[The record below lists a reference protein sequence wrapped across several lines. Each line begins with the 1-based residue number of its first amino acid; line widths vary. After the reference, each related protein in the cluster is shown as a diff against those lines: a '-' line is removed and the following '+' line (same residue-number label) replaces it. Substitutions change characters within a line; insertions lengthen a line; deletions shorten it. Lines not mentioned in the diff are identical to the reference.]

1 MAESEVESL
10 TELFRCFICMQP
22 LQSARLCPHCSKLC
36 CAPCVERWLIEQRQE
51 CPHCREPLQRGE
63 LVKCRWAEEVTQQL
77 ESMRSLNHES
87 KVMERQLER
96 DKCVH
101 HEGEKLSVFCIS
113 CQMCICHLCALFV
126 GQHSGHSFK
135 PLDEEYEVHKKKITD
150 EINALRKRLLELDG
164 IKRDI
169 EKNVETVKFA
179 KEDRELE
186 MRTVYDGMIKK
197 LDSQLKNKLNTLKG
211 QKNSICNETEFLEK
225 ILGTVERE
233 LKQKSKS
240 ELINSVGHLMDM
252 FSKVHE
258 TPMANFASAPVPAD
272 FISEIVPQYQSATF
286 TLRNF
291 SMLKRKADPVYSS
304 HLNCNGIKWRLKV
317 YPDGNGVARSNY
329 LSVFLEL
336 VEGVSETSKYEY
348 KVEMLQHNEN
358 RNITNVVREFA
369 SDFEVGECWGYN
381 RFFRLDQLEE
391 GGYLDTEEDCV
402 VLKFH
407 VRPPTFA
414 QKCRDQTWYI
424 SSLEEAQAHHIEQLS
439 NLKMSLKERS
449 RAAHEA
455 RPHAECVPAR
465 DVIDR
470 SDRAENSIEVNDMNS
485 TRNVDPDELFDFTDL
500 PPPFENSEGE
510 EEEGEEDDSTLQ
522 KIRYSIQNKTEEQRP
537 LSADSWE
544 RRLMNQIGV
553 SSFPGTAEDTFNTSH
568 PASELG
574 SSIQSVTS
582 VTTDELEPELADL
595 VETESET
602 ELPTLSAFTP
612 DQVDQIEEKLDHPRT
627 ILFDHSRTRSADSSS
642 IRNENCALPDN
653 ELAALDH
660 NLDLDNDTIEEEI
673 EILDNS

>member
-36 CAPCVERWLIEQRQE
+36 CAPCVERWLLEQRQE

-87 KVMERQLER
+87 KAMERQLER

-150 EINALRKRLLELDG
+150 EISALRKRLMELDG

-179 KEDRELE
+179 KENREDD
-186 MRTVYDGMIKK
+186 MRTVYDGMVKK
-197 LDSQLKNKLNTLKG
+197 LESQLKNKLNTLKG

-225 ILGTVERE
+225 ILFTVERE

-258 TPMANFASAPVPAD
+258 TPMTNFTSAPVPAD
-272 FISEIVPQYQSATF
+272 FVSEIVPQYQSASF
-286 TLRNF
+286 VLRNF

-348 KVEMLQHNEN
+348 KVEMLQHNCN
-358 RNITNVVREFA
+358 GTRSIANVVREFA

-424 SSLEEAQAHHIEQLS
+424 SSLEESQSQHIEQLN

-449 RAAHEA
+449 RVLHDA

-465 DVIDR
+465 DVTDR
-470 SDRAENSIEVNDMNS
+470 TDRTENSIEANDMNS
-485 TRNVDPDELFDFTDL
+485 TRNVDPDDLFDLTDL
-500 PPPFENSEGE
+500 PPPFENSEEEEEE
-510 EEEGEEDDSTLQ
+510 EEEGDENDSTLQ
-522 KIRYSIQNKTEEQRP
+522 KIRYSIQLVGDEQRP

-553 SSFPGTAEDTFNTSH
+553 SSFPGTAEDTLNTSH
-568 PASELG
+568 PASEPG
-574 SSIQSVTS
+574 
-582 VTTDELEPELADL
+582 D
-595 VETESET
+595 
-602 ELPTLSAFTP
+602 
-612 DQVDQIEEKLDHPRT
+612 KLDHPRT
-627 ILFDHSRTRSADSSS
+627 LHVEHHHSRVTTS
-642 IRNENCALPDN
+642 RNSNCVADN
-653 ELAALDH
+653 EMDIEALDH
-660 NLDLDNDTIEEEI
+660 NFDIRLL
-673 EILDNS
+673 LDNSETQGEVEHLDNS